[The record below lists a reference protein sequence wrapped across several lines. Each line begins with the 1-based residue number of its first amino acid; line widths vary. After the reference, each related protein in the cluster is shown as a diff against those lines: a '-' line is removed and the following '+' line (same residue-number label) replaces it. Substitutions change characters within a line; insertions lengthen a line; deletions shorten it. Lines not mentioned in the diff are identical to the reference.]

1 MPQHQAIEPRKPIQT
16 RQPIPAARKFTF
28 SALLLMSLAACGGG
42 NVAEAEAPAL
52 AAPAAAA
59 GPTAHALAAPT
70 AAPVK
75 ARAPLVALG
84 GNAYITAA
92 GPDTTEWISNE
103 EGLMDWTDPA
113 TVISTYV
120 RVAQPGKFN
129 IVLKGSAPAGGV
141 STLRIT
147 ALGKSFT
154 QRLNAGTGQVTSLAT
169 VDVAQ
174 AGYVKIDVQGLKRTG
189 AAFGKLTAIELSG
202 TAATGLQYANAP
214 DDYYWSRRGPSVHL
228 SYAVPANTE
237 YAYSELQIPVGEDPI
252 GSYFMANGF
261 GQGYM
266 GIQVNGPDERRVLFS
281 VWDPED
287 GGGGGKTTLVKKGP
301 DVVVNEFGGE
311 GTGGQSYLLYPWV
324 AGNTYKFITRV
335 RPDGQGASLYSA
347 WFFAPEDGQWHFIAT
362 WTRPNI
368 TTWLTDF
375 YAFAENFDGDYGW
388 RERKMLHGQQ
398 WAVNKDGSWKELNR
412 ARFTVDATGDNK
424 QRLDYAGGVDASG
437 KFFLRNGG
445 FFNETV
451 TAGQY
456 FTRPLTGAKPDVRLD
471 TLP

>member
-1 MPQHQAIEPRKPIQT
+1 MQNHALTIR
-16 RQPIPAARKFTF
+16 RAAWSLRVLT
-28 SALLLMSLAACGGG
+28 SLAACGGG
-42 NVAEAEAPAL
+42 NVAEEPASAAAADAGPSMRAL
-52 AAPAAAA
+52 AAPAV
-59 GPTAHALAAPT
+59 T
-70 AAPVK
+70 AAK
-75 ARAPLVALG
+75 ASAPQVALG
-84 GNAYITAA
+84 GNAYITQA
-92 GPDTTEWISNE
+92 GPDATEWISNDD
-103 EGLMDWTDPA
+103 GLMDWTDPA

-129 IVLKGSAPAGGV
+129 IVLKGSAPDGGV
-141 STLRIT
+141 STVRIT

-154 QRLNAGTGQVTSLAT
+154 QRLTAGNEPSKGQFTSLAT
-169 VDVAQ
+169 VNVAQ

-189 AAFGKLTAIELSG
+189 AEFGKLSAIELSG
-202 TAATGLQYANAP
+202 TAATGLLYANAP
-214 DDYYWSRRGPSVHL
+214 EDYYWSRRGPSVHL

-287 GGGGGKTTLVKKGP
+287 GGGKTTLVKKGP
-301 DVVVNEFGGE
+301 NVVVNDFGGE

-362 WTRPNI
+362 WKRPNI
-368 TTWLTDF
+368 NTWLTDF
-375 YAFAENFDGDYGW
+375 YAFAENFDGDHGW

-398 WAVNKDGSWKELNR
+398 WAVNKDGTWKELNR
-412 ARFTVDATGDNK
+412 ARFTVDATGANK

-451 TAGQY
+451 PVGQT
-456 FTRPLTGAKPDVRLD
+456 FTRPLTGLKPTVQLD

>member
-1 MPQHQAIEPRKPIQT
+1 MKLLTLTPLAP
-16 RQPIPAARKFTF
+16 
-28 SALLLMSLAACGGG
+28 SLLALASLAACGGG
-42 NVAEAEAPAL
+42 HVADEPAAGAANAGPSMRAL
-52 AAPAAAA
+52 AAPAAAVA
-59 GPTAHALAAPT
+59 
-70 AAPVK
+70 K
-75 ARAPLVALG
+75 ARAPQVAVG
-84 GNAYITAA
+84 GNAYITQA
-92 GPDTTEWISNE
+92 GPDATEWISNE
-103 EGLMDWTDPA
+103 DGLMDWTDPA

-129 IVLKGSAPAGGV
+129 IVLKGSAPDGGV
-141 STLRIT
+141 STVRIS
-147 ALGKSFT
+147 AQGKSFT
-154 QRLNAGTGQVTSLAT
+154 QRLTAGTGQVTGLAT
-169 VDVAQ
+169 VEVAQ

-189 AAFGKLTAIELSG
+189 AEFGKLTAIELSG
-202 TAATGLQYANAP
+202 TATTGLLYANAP
-214 DDYYWSRRGPSVHL
+214 EDYYWSRRGPSVHL
-228 SYAVPANTE
+228 SYAVPAKTE
-237 YAYSELQIPVGEDPI
+237 YAYSELQIPVGEDAI

-281 VWDPED
+281 VWDPD
-287 GGGGGKTTLVKKGP
+287 GGGKTTLVKKGP
-301 DVVVNEFGGE
+301 NVVVNDFGGE

-347 WFFAPEDGQWHFIAT
+347 WFFAPEDGEWHFIAT

-375 YAFAENFDGDYGW
+375 YAFAENFDGDQGW

-398 WAVNKDGSWKELNR
+398 WAVNKDGTWKELNR
-412 ARFTVDATGDNK
+412 ARFTVDATGANK
-424 QRLDYAGGVDASG
+424 QRMDYAGGVDAGG

-451 TAGQY
+451 AVGQY
-456 FTRPLTGAKPDVRLD
+456 FTRPLTGLKPTVQLD

>member
-1 MPQHQAIEPRKPIQT
+1 MSLLT
-16 RQPIPAARKFTF
+16 L
-28 SALLLMSLAACGGG
+28 SALMSLLSLAACGGG
-42 NVAEAEAPAL
+42 NLAEEPASAAAAAADAGPSMRAL
-52 AAPAAAA
+52 AAPAVAAA
-59 GPTAHALAAPT
+59 
-70 AAPVK
+70 K
-75 ARAPLVALG
+75 ARAPQVALG

-103 EGLMDWTDPA
+103 EGLMDWTAPA

-129 IVLKGSAPAGGV
+129 IVLKGSAPDGGV

-147 ALGKSFT
+147 AQGKSFT
-154 QRLNAGTGQVTSLAT
+154 QRLTAGTAQVTSLAT

-189 AAFGKLTAIELSG
+189 AEFGKLTAIELSG
-202 TAATGLQYANAP
+202 TATTGLLYANAP
-214 DDYYWSRRGPSVHL
+214 EDYYWSRRGPSVHL

-281 VWDPED
+281 VWDPD
-287 GGGGGKTTLVKKGP
+287 GGGKTTLVKKGP

-324 AGNTYKFITRV
+324 AGNTYRFITRV

-398 WAVNKDGSWKELNR
+398 WAVNKDGTWKELNR
-412 ARFTVDATGDNK
+412 ARFSVDATGANK

-456 FTRPLTGAKPDVRLD
+456 FTRPLTGVKPDVRLD

>member
-1 MPQHQAIEPRKPIQT
+1 MR
-16 RQPIPAARKFTF
+16 
-28 SALLLMSLAACGGG
+28 
-42 NVAEAEAPAL
+42 AL
-52 AAPAAAA
+52 AVPAAAA
-59 GPTAHALAAPT
+59 VA
-70 AAPVK
+70 K
-75 ARAPLVALG
+75 SRAPLVAFG
-84 GNAYITAA
+84 GNAYITEST
-92 GPDTTEWISNE
+92 PDYTEWISND

-147 ALGKSFT
+147 AQGKSFT
-154 QRLNAGTGQVTSLAT
+154 QRLTAGTGQFTSLAT

-189 AAFGKLTAIELSG
+189 AEFGKLTAIELSG
-202 TAATGLQYANAP
+202 TAATGLIYANAP
-214 DDYYWSRRGPSVHL
+214 GDYYWSRRGPSVHL

-281 VWDPED
+281 VWDPD
-287 GGGGGKTTLVKKGP
+287 GGGKTTLVRRGP
-301 DVVVNEFGGE
+301 NVVVNNFGGE

-375 YAFAENFDGDYGW
+375 YAFAENFNGDYGW

-398 WAVNKDGSWKELNR
+398 WAVNKDGTWKELNR
-412 ARFTVDATGDNK
+412 ARFTVDATGANK
-424 QRLDYAGGVDASG
+424 QRMDYAGGVDASG

-451 TAGQY
+451 AVGQY
-456 FTRPLTGAKPDVRLD
+456 FTRPLTGTKPTVQLD